1 MAFLGNLLYTKTCLF
16 ALTKEKNFFTENF
29 KYSTNPIFRWKLY
42 FIKHLIVSRKL
53 LNDKMEITQQLGGKI
68 EITRIM

>member
-1 MAFLGNLLYTKTCLF
+1 MFICSYKRKEFL
-16 ALTKEKNFFTENF
+16 TENF